1 MSLDDSVGHPAGG
14 TKSGFADD
22 FAYAG
27 DRIYLNSASVSVMP
41 ESSIDA
47 MRDFLIEYNSAGPD
61 SAASEELVTEKIQN
75 VRDMISRI
83 ISCNPDEVVLTQ
95 STTDGVNMVAS
106 GLGLGAGPADGAG
119 VIIRGMEH
127 EHYANLYPWLRLAER
142 GVRIRSLRIDRDG
155 FFEMGQLASLLDA
168 HVGLVVLSHALYNTG
183 AILPVEEVGDAIRR
197 RADGCSF
204 FIDAAQTVGCID
216 PADCDVSRL
225 GCDYMSFNGSKWLC
239 GPMGTGLFYCS
250 REAGRTLD
258 PIMIG
263 GESATLH
270 GGDACSGNGEG
281 SNGNGGSSGNNGGS
295 SGNNGGDSAPTRPRL
310 APKDAP
316 DRFQAG
322 FRNYA
327 GVAGLEASL
336 KYVTGVGLG
345 RIRAI
350 NRNLAGLLYDELSRM
365 PGATVYVPDDP
376 ARRTSIMSFNIGGT
390 SPEQVVERL
399 ARRGIILAVRKQG
412 SLEHVR
418 ASPHFFNTEG
428 EMHALLDALK
438 RL

>member
-1 MSLDDSVGHPAGG
+1 MSLDDSVGRPAGG
-14 TKSGFADD
+14 AESDFADD
-22 FAYAG
+22 FAYTG
-27 DRIYLNSASVSVMP
+27 GRIYLNSASVSVMP
-41 ESSIDA
+41 EPSIDA

-61 SAASEELVTEKIQN
+61 SAASKELVTQKIQN
-75 VRDMISRI
+75 VRSMISGI
-83 ISCNPDEVVLTQ
+83 ISCSPDEVVLTQ

-106 GLGLGAGPADGAG
+106 GLGLGAGTADAAG

-127 EHYANLYPWLRLAER
+127 EHHANLYPWLRLAER
-142 GVRIRSLRIDRDG
+142 GVRIRSLEIDRDG
-155 FFEMGQLASLLDA
+155 LFEMSRLASLLDGHA
-168 HVGLVVLSHALYNTG
+168 GLVVLSHALYNTG
-183 AILPVEEVGDAIRR
+183 AILPVEEAGGVIRES
-197 RADGCSF
+197 ADGCGF
-204 FIDAAQTVGCID
+204 FVDAAQTVGCID
-216 PADCDVSRL
+216 PADCDVSRI

-263 GESATLH
+263 GESATLRDDGA
-270 GGDACSGNGEG
+270 GGGNGS
-281 SNGNGGSSGNNGGS
+281 SNNNNNGD
-295 SGNNGGDSAPTRPRL
+295 NGDDAQARPRL
-310 APKDAP
+310 ALKDTP

-336 KYVTGVGLG
+336 EYVTGVGLG

-365 PGATVYVPDDP
+365 PGVAVYVPDDP
-376 ARRTSIMSFNIGGT
+376 ARRTSIMSFNVDGT
-390 SPEQVVERL
+390 SPGQVVERL
-399 ARRGIILAVRKQG
+399 ARRGIILAVRSQG

>member
-1 MSLDDSVGHPAGG
+1 MSLDDSVGRPAGG
-14 TKSGFADD
+14 TKSDFADD
-22 FAYAG
+22 FAYTG
-27 DRIYLNSASVSVMP
+27 GRIYLNSASVSVMP
-41 ESSIDA
+41 EPSIDA

-61 SAASEELVTEKIQN
+61 SAASVELVTQKIQN
-75 VRDMISRI
+75 VRDMISGI
-83 ISCNPDEVVLTQ
+83 ISCSPDEVVLTQ
-95 STTDGVNMVAS
+95 STTDGINMVAS
-106 GLGLGAGPADGAG
+106 GLGLGAGTADAAG

-127 EHYANLYPWLRLAER
+127 EHHANLYPWLRLAER
-142 GVRIRSLRIDRDG
+142 GVRVRSLRIDRDG
-155 FFEMGQLASLLDA
+155 LFEMGQLASLLDGHA
-168 HVGLVVLSHALYNTG
+168 GLVVLSHALYNTG
-183 AILPVEEVGDAIRR
+183 AILPVEEAGSVIRE
-197 RADGCSF
+197 RADGCGF
-204 FIDAAQTVGCID
+204 FVDAAQTVGCID
-216 PADCDVSRL
+216 PADCDVSRI

-263 GESATLH
+263 GESATTH
-270 GGDACSGNGEG
+270 DDDTCSGNGE
-281 SNGNGGSSGNNGGS
+281 SGNGSSS
-295 SGNNGGDSAPTRPRL
+295 DDDAQARPRL
-310 APKDAP
+310 ALKDTP

-336 KYVTGVGLG
+336 KYVTGIGLG

-350 NRNLAGLLYDELSRM
+350 NRNLAGLLYDELNRM
-365 PGATVYVPDDP
+365 PAVTVHVPDDP
-376 ARRTSIMSFNIGGT
+376 ARRTSIMSFNVDST

-399 ARRGIILAVRKQG
+399 ARQGIILAVRNQG
-412 SLEHVR
+412 NLEHVR

>member
-1 MSLDDSVGHPAGG
+1 MSLDDPTAHPAGG
-14 TKSGFADD
+14 TKSDFADD

-27 DRIYLNSASVSVMP
+27 DRIYLNNASVSVMP

-61 SAASEELVTEKIQN
+61 SAASSELVTKKIQN
-75 VRDMISRI
+75 VRNMISGI
-83 ISCNPDEVVLTQ
+83 ISCSPDEVVLTQ

-106 GLGLGAGPADGAG
+106 GLGLGADTADAAG

-127 EHYANLYPWLRLAER
+127 EHHANLYPWLRLAER

-155 FFEMGQLASLLDA
+155 IFEMGQLASLLDGR
-168 HVGLVVLSHALYNTG
+168 VRLVVLSHALYNTG
-183 AILPVEEVGDAIRR
+183 AILPVEEAGSVIRE
-197 RADGCSF
+197 RAGGCRF
-204 FIDAAQTVGCID
+204 FLDAAQTVGCID
-216 PADCDVSRL
+216 PADCDVSRM

-270 GGDACSGNGEG
+270 GDDACSGNGEG
-281 SNGNGGSSGNNGGS
+281 SNGRDSNGGSCSCSN
-295 SGNNGGDSAPTRPRL
+295 DDDDDDAPTRPRL
-310 APKDAP
+310 ALKDAP

-365 PGATVYVPDDP
+365 PGVTVYAPDDP
-376 ARRTSIMSFNIGGT
+376 ARRTSIISFNIGGT

-399 ARRGIILAVRKQG
+399 ARRGMILAVREQG
-412 SLEHVR
+412 NLEHVR

>member
-1 MSLDDSVGHPAGG
+1 MSLDDSVGRPAGG
-14 TKSGFADD
+14 AKSDFADD
-22 FAYAG
+22 FAYTG
-27 DRIYLNSASVSVMP
+27 GRIYLNSASVSVMP
-41 ESSIDA
+41 EPSIDA

-61 SAASEELVTEKIQN
+61 SAASKELVTQKIQN
-75 VRDMISRI
+75 VRSMISGI
-83 ISCNPDEVVLTQ
+83 ISCSPDEVVLTQ

-106 GLGLGAGPADGAG
+106 GLGLGAGTADAAG

-127 EHYANLYPWLRLAER
+127 EHHANLYPWLRLAER

-155 FFEMGQLASLLDA
+155 LFEMGQLASLLDGHA
-168 HVGLVVLSHALYNTG
+168 GLVVLSHALYNTG
-183 AILPVEEVGDAIRR
+183 AILPVEEAGSVIRE
-197 RADGCSF
+197 RADGCGF
-204 FIDAAQTVGCID
+204 FVDAAQTVGCID
-216 PADCDVSRL
+216 PADCDVSRI

-263 GESATLH
+263 GESATTH
-270 GGDACSGNGEG
+270 DDDTCSGNGESGNGRGGNG
-281 SNGNGGSSGNNGGS
+281 SN
-295 SGNNGGDSAPTRPRL
+295 DDDAQARPRL
-310 APKDAP
+310 ALKDTP

-336 KYVTGVGLG
+336 KYVTGIGLG

-350 NRNLAGLLYDELSRM
+350 NRNLAGLLYDELNRM
-365 PGATVYVPDDP
+365 PGVTVLVPDDP
-376 ARRTSIMSFNIGGT
+376 ARRTSIMSFNVDGT
-390 SPEQVVERL
+390 SPDQVVERL
-399 ARRGIILAVRKQG
+399 ARQGIILAVRSQG
-412 SLEHVR
+412 NLEHVR

>member
-1 MSLDDSVGHPAGG
+1 MSLDDSTAHPTGG
-14 TKSGFADD
+14 TKSDFADD
-22 FAYAG
+22 FAYTG
-27 DRIYLNSASVSVMP
+27 GRIYLNSASVSVMP
-41 ESSIDA
+41 EPSIDA

-61 SAASEELVTEKIQN
+61 SAASKELVTQKIQN
-75 VRDMISRI
+75 VRNMISGI
-83 ISCNPDEVVLTQ
+83 ISCSPDEVVLTQ

-106 GLGLGAGPADGAG
+106 GLGLGAGTADAAG

-127 EHYANLYPWLRLAER
+127 EHHANLYPWLRLAER

-155 FFEMGQLASLLDA
+155 LFEMGQLASLLDGHA
-168 HVGLVVLSHALYNTG
+168 GLVVLSHALYNTG
-183 AILPVEEVGDAIRR
+183 AILPVEEAGGVIRK
-197 RADGCSF
+197 RASGCRF
-204 FIDAAQTVGCID
+204 FVDAAQTVGCID
-216 PADCDVSRL
+216 PADCDVSRI

-263 GESATLH
+263 GESATTH
-270 GGDACSGNGEG
+270 DDGACGDNGE
-281 SNGNGGSSGNNGGS
+281 NGNGRGGS
-295 SGNNGGDSAPTRPRL
+295 GSNDDAQARPRL
-310 APKDAP
+310 ALKDTP

-336 KYVTGVGLG
+336 KYVTDIGLG

-365 PGATVYVPDDP
+365 PGVAVHVPDDP
-376 ARRTSIMSFNIGGT
+376 ARRTSIMSFNVDGT

-399 ARRGIILAVRKQG
+399 ARQGIILAVRRQG
-412 SLEHVR
+412 NLEHVR

>member
-1 MSLDDSVGHPAGG
+1 MSLDDSTANPSRG
-14 TKSGFADD
+14 TKSDFADD
-22 FAYAG
+22 FAYTG

-61 SAASEELVTEKIQN
+61 SAASKELVTQKIQN
-75 VRDMISRI
+75 VRSMISGI
-83 ISCNPDEVVLTQ
+83 ISCSPDEVVLTQ

-106 GLGLGAGPADGAG
+106 GLGLGADAADAAG

-127 EHYANLYPWLRLAER
+127 EHHANLYPWLRLAER

-155 FFEMGQLASLLDA
+155 LFEMGQLASLLDRQA
-168 HVGLVVLSHALYNTG
+168 GLVVLSHALYNTG
-183 AILPVEEVGDAIRR
+183 AILPVEEAGDVIREH
-197 RADGCSF
+197 AGGCGF
-204 FIDAAQTVGCID
+204 FLDAAQTVGCID
-216 PADCDVSRL
+216 PADCDVSRI

-270 GGDACSGNGEG
+270 DGDTCSDNGESCHG
-281 SNGNGGSSGNNGGS
+281 RDSNGSSS
-295 SGNNGGDSAPTRPRL
+295 SSSDDDAPTRPRL
-310 APKDAP
+310 ALKDAP

-336 KYVTGVGLG
+336 KYVTDIGLG

-365 PGATVYVPDDP
+365 PGVTVYVPDDP
-376 ARRTSIMSFNIGGT
+376 ARRTSIMSFNVDGT

-399 ARRGIILAVRKQG
+399 ARRGMILAVRSQG
-412 SLEHVR
+412 NLEHVR

-428 EMHALLDALK
+428 DMHALLDALK

>member
-1 MSLDDSVGHPAGG
+1 MSLDDSTARPAGG
-14 TKSGFADD
+14 AKSDFADD
-22 FAYAG
+22 FAYTG

-41 ESSIDA
+41 EPSIDA

-61 SAASEELVTEKIQN
+61 SAVSKELVTKKIQN
-75 VRDMISRI
+75 VRSMISKI
-83 ISCNPDEVVLTQ
+83 ITCSPDEVVLTQ

-106 GLGLGAGPADGAG
+106 GLGLGADAAG

-127 EHYANLYPWLRLAER
+127 EHHANLYPWLRLAER
-142 GVRIRSLRIDRDG
+142 GVRIRSLGIDRDG
-155 FFEMGQLASLLDA
+155 LFEMGQLASLLDGHA
-168 HVGLVVLSHALYNTG
+168 GLVVLSHALYNTG
-183 AILPVEEVGDAIRR
+183 AILPVEEAGGVIRE
-197 RADGCSF
+197 RADGCRF
-204 FIDAAQTVGCID
+204 FLDAAQTIGCID
-216 PADCDVSRL
+216 PADCDVSRI

-263 GESATLH
+263 GESATLDGH
-270 GGDACSGNGEG
+270 DACCSSGEG
-281 SNGNGGSSGNNGGS
+281 SNGRDSSSSSSSSSNDGSSN
-295 SGNNGGDSAPTRPRL
+295 DTAPRRL
-310 APKDAP
+310 ALKDAP

-336 KYVTGVGLG
+336 EYVTGVGLG

-365 PGATVYVPDDP
+365 PGVAVYVPDDP
-376 ARRTSIMSFNIGGT
+376 ARRTSIISFNIGGT
-390 SPEQVVERL
+390 SPGQVVERL
-399 ARRGIILAVRKQG
+399 ARRGIILAVRSQG

>member
-1 MSLDDSVGHPAGG
+1 MSLDDSMGHPAGG
-14 TKSGFADD
+14 TKSDFADD

-61 SAASEELVTEKIQN
+61 SAVSKELVTEKIQN

-155 FFEMGQLASLLDA
+155 FFEMGQLASLLDER
-168 HVGLVVLSHALYNTG
+168 VGLVVLSHALYNTG
-183 AILPVEEVGDAIRR
+183 AILPVEEAGSVIRG
-197 RADGCSF
+197 RADGCRF

-216 PADCDVSRL
+216 PADCDVSRM

-263 GESATLH
+263 GESATLPGH
-270 GGDACSGNGEG
+270 DACCSSGEG
-281 SNGNGGSSGNNGGS
+281 SSSS
-295 SGNNGGDSAPTRPRL
+295 SSNDTPTRPRL
-310 APKDAP
+310 ALKDTP

-376 ARRTSIMSFNIGGT
+376 ARRTSIISFNIGDT

>member
-1 MSLDDSVGHPAGG
+1 MSLDDSTARPARGA
-14 TKSGFADD
+14 KSDFADD
-22 FAYAG
+22 FAYTG

-61 SAASEELVTEKIQN
+61 SAASKELVTQKIQN
-75 VRDMISRI
+75 VRNMISGI
-83 ISCNPDEVVLTQ
+83 ISCSPDEVVLTQ

-106 GLGLGAGPADGAG
+106 GLGLGADAAG

-127 EHYANLYPWLRLAER
+127 EHHANLYPWLRLAER
-142 GVRIRSLRIDRDG
+142 GVSIRSLGIDRDG
-155 FFEMGQLASLLDA
+155 FFEMGQLASLLDGHA
-168 HVGLVVLSHALYNTG
+168 GLVVLSHALYNTG
-183 AILPVEEVGDAIRR
+183 AILPVEEAGSVIRE
-197 RADGCSF
+197 RADGCGF
-204 FIDAAQTVGCID
+204 FLDAAQTIGCID
-216 PADCDVSRL
+216 PADCDVSRI

-263 GESATLH
+263 GESATLPGH
-270 GGDACSGNGEG
+270 DACCSSGK
-281 SNGNGGSSGNNGGS
+281 GSSGRDS
-295 SGNNGGDSAPTRPRL
+295 SSSSSNDYDDAQTRPRL
-310 APKDAP
+310 ALKDTP

-336 KYVTGVGLG
+336 KYVTGIGLG

-350 NRNLAGLLYDELSRM
+350 NRNLSGLLYDELNRA
-365 PGATVYVPDDP
+365 PGVTVHVPDDP
-376 ARRTSIMSFNIGGT
+376 ARRTSIISFNVDGT
-390 SPEQVVERL
+390 SPGQVVERL
-399 ARRGIILAVRKQG
+399 ARQGIILAVRSQEN
-412 SLEHVR
+412 LEHVR

>member
-1 MSLDDSVGHPAGG
+1 MSLDGSTARPAGG
-14 TKSGFADD
+14 SESDFADD
-22 FAYAG
+22 FAYTG
-27 DRIYLNSASVSVMP
+27 SRIYLNSASVSVMP

-61 SAASEELVTEKIQN
+61 SAASKELVTQKIQN
-75 VRDMISRI
+75 VRSMISGI
-83 ISCNPDEVVLTQ
+83 ISCSPDEVVLTQ

-106 GLGLGAGPADGAG
+106 GLGLGAGTADAAG

-127 EHYANLYPWLRLAER
+127 EHHANLYPWLRLAER

-155 FFEMGQLASLLDA
+155 LFEMGQLASLLDGHA
-168 HVGLVVLSHALYNTG
+168 GLVVLSHALYNTG
-183 AILPVEEVGDAIRR
+183 AILPVEEAGSVIRE
-197 RADGCSF
+197 RAGGCGF
-204 FIDAAQTVGCID
+204 FLDAAQTVGCID
-216 PADCDVSRL
+216 PADCDVSRI

-270 GGDACSGNGEG
+270 DGDTCSGNGESGHVRG
-281 SNGNGGSSGNNGGS
+281 SNGGSS
-295 SGNNGGDSAPTRPRL
+295 DDDDAPTRPRL
-310 APKDAP
+310 ALKDTP

-336 KYVTGVGLG
+336 KYVTGIGLG

-365 PGATVYVPDDP
+365 PGVTVYVPDDP
-376 ARRTSIMSFNIGGT
+376 ARRTSIMSFNVDGT

-399 ARRGIILAVRKQG
+399 ARRGIILAVRSQG
-412 SLEHVR
+412 NLEHVR

-428 EMHALLDALK
+428 DMHALLDALK

>member
-1 MSLDDSVGHPAGG
+1 MSLDDPTARPSRGV
-14 TKSGFADD
+14 KSDFADD
-22 FAYAG
+22 FAYTG

-41 ESSIDA
+41 EPSIDA
-47 MRDFLIEYNSAGPD
+47 MRDFLIEYNLAGPD
-61 SAASEELVTEKIQN
+61 SAVSKELVTKKIQN
-75 VRDMISRI
+75 VRSMISKI
-83 ISCNPDEVVLTQ
+83 ISCSPDEVVLTQ

-106 GLGLGAGPADGAG
+106 GLGLGADAAG

-127 EHYANLYPWLRLAER
+127 EHHANLYPWLRLAER
-142 GVRIRSLRIDRDG
+142 GVRIRSLGIDRDG
-155 FFEMGQLASLLDA
+155 LFEMGQLASLLDGHA
-168 HVGLVVLSHALYNTG
+168 GLVVLSHALYNTG
-183 AILPVEEVGDAIRR
+183 AILPVEEAGDVIRE
-197 RADGCSF
+197 RAGDCRF
-204 FIDAAQTVGCID
+204 FLDAAQTIGCID
-216 PADCDVSRL
+216 PADCDVSRI

-263 GESATLH
+263 GESATLDGH
-270 GGDACSGNGEG
+270 DACCSSGEG
-281 SNGNGGSSGNNGGS
+281 NNDRDSSNDGRSN
-295 SGNNGGDSAPTRPRL
+295 DTAPRRL
-310 APKDAP
+310 ALKDAP

-336 KYVTGVGLG
+336 EYVTGVGLG

-365 PGATVYVPDDP
+365 PGVSVYVPGDP
-376 ARRTSIMSFNIGGT
+376 ARRTSIISFNIDDT

-399 ARRGIILAVRKQG
+399 ARQGIILAVRKQG
-412 SLEHVR
+412 SLAHVR